1 MDIAQYSIKKSV
13 ITWMTIIIFIVGG
26 TFAYFKLAR
35 YEDPEFT
42 IKEALVK
49 TYYPG
54 ATPQEVDNEITD
66 KLEKAIQQLAQL
78 DYLESIS
85 KPGYSELNVL
95 IQKKYTRNDLPQI
108 WDELRRKVN
117 NAQLTLPPG
126 SEHSIVIDDYGDV
139 YGMLFAI
146 TGDGFSYK
154 EIESYADFIKKELNL
169 IPGIAKVEIDGIR
182 EQAIFVDISRAKI
195 TSLGISLEQIYK
207 TLESQNLVAPSGNI
221 RIGDEYI
228 RISPTGIISSVEAIG
243 NLLVSSPVTGKLVHL
258 NDIATI
264 TRDYVEVPNNLI
276 YYNGKPALMI
286 GISITSGGNII
297 NIGKAVNAKLTEL
310 QNQIPVGVNT
320 NYVYNQPQMVQT
332 SIKGFIDSVIEA
344 LIIVIGVLLIF
355 MGLRSGLI
363 IGAILLLTVLGTFF
377 LMYQLNIAL
386 ERISLGALIIALGML
401 VDNAIVIAEGI
412 LVKIEQG
419 YEAIKASKEVVRQTI
434 WPLFGAT
441 LIGIIA
447 FAPIGL
453 SQDSTGEYTRSLFY
467 VLLISLMLSWVFAIY
482 YVPLFCYLF
491 LKINKKQNK
500 EMYSNILY
508 RNYKRMLR
516 VVLKFRVITVIM
528 MMVLLFLAIFGF
540 TFVKQSFF
548 PDSTTPMFFVN
559 YWRSQGTD
567 IRATQKDMENI
578 EREIIKMKG
587 IKSITT
593 ITGKGALRF
602 MLTYT
607 PEKSN
612 SSYGQFLVAVQK
624 YEDIDKISNEVRE
637 YIIQHYPDS
646 EPKIEKIRLGPGG
659 GAKIE
664 VRFSGPDPNI
674 LRELS
679 VKAETIMRNHTNAI
693 DIRND
698 WRQKVKLIQPQ
709 YSEAQARVTGITRA
723 NLADAL
729 QMAFSGKQISLYREN
744 DKLIPIISRPPDN
757 ERLDIANIANLQIWS
772 PLLNKTIPIG
782 QLVHGFN
789 TKWEN
794 SIVKRRDGKLT
805 ITSSCEPQSGPASV
819 LFKAIRPEIESIHL
833 PLGYEMAWGGE
844 YEDSTDAQRA
854 LYLNL
859 PVGMLTMFIVMVCM
873 FGTIRQPLIIALCV
887 PLSIIGVT
895 IGLLSMNTEFGFM
908 ALLGFLSLSGMLIK
922 NAIVLIDQIELEKT
936 IGKDLNN
943 AIIDASISRMRPVL
957 LAAVTTVLGM
967 IPLLPDV
974 FFRSMSIVI
983 MFGLT
988 FATILTLFFVPVLY
1002 AIFFNLK
1009 KTKSNHINNI

>member
-1 MDIAQYSIKKSV
+1 MDIAEYSIKKSV
-13 ITWMTIIIFIVGG
+13 ITWMTIIIVIIGG
-26 TFAYFKLAR
+26 TFSYFKLAR

-49 TYYPG
+49 TNYPG
-54 ATPQEVDNEITD
+54 ATPQEVENEITD
-66 KLEKAIQQLAQL
+66 KLEKAVQQLAQL
-78 DYLESIS
+78 DYVESTS

-95 IQKKYTRNDLPQI
+95 IQKKYTRADLPQI

-117 NAQLTLPPG
+117 DVQSQLPPG
-126 SEHSIVIDDYGDV
+126 SEHSMVIDDYGDV
-139 YGMLFAI
+139 FGMLLAI

-169 IPGIAKVEIDGIR
+169 IPGVAKVEIDGIR
-182 EQAIFVDISRAKI
+182 EQAIFIDISRSKI
-195 TSLGISLEQIYK
+195 ASLGISLQQIYK
-207 TLESQNLVAPSGNI
+207 TLQSQNLVAPSGNI
-221 RIGDEYI
+221 RVGDEYI
-228 RISPTGIISSVEAIG
+228 RISPTGIINSVEAIG
-243 NLLVSSPVTGKLVHL
+243 NLLVSSHTTGKLIHL

-264 TRDYVEVPNNLI
+264 TRGYVEVPKNLI
-276 YYNGKPALMI
+276 YYNNKPALMI
-286 GISITSGGNII
+286 GISIISGGNII
-297 NIGKAVNAKLTEL
+297 SIGQAVNTKLKAL
-310 QNQIPVGVNT
+310 QSQIPVGINAT
-320 NYVYNQPQMVQT
+320 YVYEQPKVVQT
-332 SIKGFIDSVIEA
+332 SIKAFIDSVIEA

-363 IGAILLLTVLGTFF
+363 IGVILLLTVLGTFLF
-377 LMYQLNIAL
+377 MYQFNIAL

-412 LVKIEQG
+412 LVKVEQG
-419 YEAIKASKEVVRQTI
+419 IDAIQASKEVVKQTL
-434 WPLFGAT
+434 WPLLGAT
-441 LIGIIA
+441 VIGIIA

-467 VLLISLMLSWVFAIY
+467 VILISLMLSWVFAIY
-482 YVPLFCYLF
+482 YVPLFCFLF
-491 LKINKKQNK
+491 LKKKKK
-500 EMYSNILY
+500 EQEKDMYNNFLY
-508 RNYKRMLR
+508 RHYKKLLTFALR
-516 VVLKFRVITVIM
+516 YRIATVITMVI
-528 MMVLLFLAIFGF
+528 LLFLAIFGF
-540 TFVKQSFF
+540 KFVKQSFF

-567 IRATQKDMENI
+567 IRATQQDMENI
-578 EREIIKMKG
+578 EKSIANIQG
-587 IKSITT
+587 IKSVTT
-593 ITGKGALRF
+593 IVGKGALRF

-612 SSYGQFLVAVQK
+612 SSYGQFIISVNSYQ
-624 YEDIDKISNEVRE
+624 DIDRISQEIKNT
-637 YIIQHYPDS
+637 IIQHYPDS

-664 VRFSGPDPNI
+664 VRFSGPDPNV
-674 LRELS
+674 LRTLS
-679 VKAETIMRNHTNAI
+679 YQAEAIMRKYENAI

-698 WRQKVKLIQPQ
+698 WRQKVKMIQPD

-729 QMAFSGKQISLYREN
+729 QMAFSGKEISLYREG

-757 ERLDIANIANLQIWS
+757 ERLDITHIANLQIWS
-772 PLLNKTIPIG
+772 PLLNKTVPIG
-782 QLVHGFN
+782 QLVRGFN
-789 TKWEN
+789 TEWEN
-794 SIVKRRDGKLT
+794 SIIKRRDGKLT
-805 ITSSCEPQSGPASV
+805 ITASCEPKSGPASV
-819 LFKAIRPEIESIHL
+819 LFKTIQPEIEAISL

-844 YEDSTDAQRA
+844 YEDSHDAQRA

-859 PVGMLTMFIVMVCM
+859 PVGMLIMFIVIVCM
-873 FGTIRQPLIIALCV
+873 FGAIRQPLIIALCV

-895 IGLLSMNTEFGFM
+895 LGLLLMNTEFGFM

-936 IGKDLNN
+936 GGKDLNQ
-943 AIIDASISRMRPVL
+943 AIIDASVSRMRPVL

-967 IPLLPDV
+967 IPLLPDI

-988 FATILTLFFVPVLY
+988 FATILTLVVVPALY
-1002 AIFFNLK
+1002 ALFFSSIELL
-1009 KTKSNHINNI
+1009 